1 MKINRNSISKAVE
14 SLLETGARQAVVYQH
29 PNLVVKATRRHK
41 PDKRART
48 TEIMLTIGAPNYEC
62 QQFIKR
68 CLKAGEP
75 FPVRKV
81 QLKFYSTKKINLK
94 RK

>member
-1 MKINRNSISKAVE
+1 MKINRNSIAKAVE

-48 TEIMLTIGAPNYEC
+48 TEITLTIGAPNYEC
-62 QQFIKR
+62 RQFIKR
-68 CLKAGEP
+68 CLKACEP

-81 QLKFYSTKKINLK
+81 QLKFYTKKSNLK
-94 RK
+94 QK